1 MSEITITQHGEHL
14 TVSSVQVAADFG
26 KKHKNVIQTIDTLKA
41 ENSAVTPMFIEST
54 YQAGTGKAYKCYN
67 LTRDGFCLLVM
78 GFTGKDALEW
88 KLKYIEAFNLME
100 QKLRQPPQMTPME
113 MIAGIANGCVEL
125 ENRTKQL
132 EQRQTELEEKLNFNR
147 TEVIS
152 ATMEFGRIGPMQ
164 RAQISKAVKLRAIN
178 LCMYAPTYEK
188 LGKRVIASIY
198 KALQKKF
205 DVPSYLDLE
214 HRHYTDALIFIECY
228 EPDAKLRRCI
238 TDHFPK
244 MNLNF
249 LNLLTETANE

>member
-1 MSEITITQHGEHL
+1 MSEIQVFNNEEFGDIRTLEEGGKVLFCGSDVAKALGYKNQRKALSDHCKGVTKRYTLTNGGKQEMSFIPEGDVYRLITHSKLPAAEKFESWVFDEVLPTIRKTGSYITAELSPQL
-14 TVSSVQVAADFG
+14 QFL
-26 KKHKNVIQTIDTLKA
+26 IQ
-41 ENSAVTPMFIEST
+41 M
-54 YQAGTGKAYKCYN
+54 
-67 LTRDGFCLLVM
+67 
-78 GFTGKDALEW
+78 
-88 KLKYIEAFNLME
+88 
-100 QKLRQPPQMTPME
+100 
-113 MIAGIANGCVEL
+113 
-125 ENRTKQL
+125 
-132 EQRQTELEEKLNFNR
+132 EQRQNALEAKQSELEEKLNFNR

-228 EPDAKLRRCI
+228 EPDAKLRRSI

-249 LNLLTETANE
+249 LNLLAETANE